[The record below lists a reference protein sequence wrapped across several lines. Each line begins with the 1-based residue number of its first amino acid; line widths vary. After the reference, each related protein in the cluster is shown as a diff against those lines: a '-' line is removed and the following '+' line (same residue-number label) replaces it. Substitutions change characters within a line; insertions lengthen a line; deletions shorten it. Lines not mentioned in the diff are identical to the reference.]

1 MKKRWIGLCAAALV
15 FSSACANS
23 DALTAA
29 QDTDSGTPAEITV
42 FAAASLTE
50 SLNTIKE
57 NYEAEHPE
65 VELIYNFDSS
75 GTLQTQI
82 EEGAVCDV
90 FISAGQKQM
99 DAIENLIDKD
109 SRIDLLENTVV
120 LVVPKDAQNAPSSFE
135 ELANVSAIAL
145 GNSDV
150 PVGQY
155 SEEILR
161 NMGLW
166 EQLNAEQKITFGSN
180 VKEVTAQVAAEA
192 VSCGIVYRTDAA
204 SEPDITVV
212 AEAPADSYSPAIYP
226 AAVLANAVQPEE
238 AQAFLDYLNTEE
250 AMSVFSSVGFARP
263 SSESA
268 ES

>member
-1 MKKRWIGLCAAALV
+1 MKIWWIGLCTTALIL
-15 FSSACANS
+15 SGCANS
-23 DALTAA
+23 DEAIET
-29 QDTDSGTPAEITV
+29 QDTALEPPTEITV

-57 NYEAEHPE
+57 NYETEHPE
-65 VELIYNFDSS
+65 IELIYNFDSS

-82 EEGAVCDV
+82 EEGAVCDL

-99 DAIENLIDKD
+99 DALGDLVNAD
-109 SRIDLLENTVV
+109 SRVDLLENTIV
-120 LVVPKDAQNAPSSFE
+120 LVVPNDAKNVPSSFGA
-135 ELANVSAIAL
+135 LVDVSSIAL

-166 EQLNAEQKITFGSN
+166 DQLNKEHKITFGSN
-180 VKEVTAQVAAEA
+180 VKEVTAQVAASA

-226 AAVLANAVQPEE
+226 AAVLTDAAQPEY
-238 AQAFLDYLNTEE
+238 AQAFLDYLNTED
-250 AMSVFSSVGFARP
+250 AISVFSSVGFTRP
-263 SSESA
+263 DSVSTEP
-268 ES
+268 